1 MFSLTKFLSGFNIL
15 NGEKA
20 AKLVFYAILIT
31 IGLSLYHLITR
42 PTQTIVAKRGSNVS
56 VSQDNKSKSRWGI
69 GGNIQS
75 DKTVGVT
82 VMYMF

>member
-1 MFSLTKFLSGFNIL
+1 MFSLTKLISGFNL
-15 NGEKA
+15 ADGEKVG
-20 AKLVFYAILIT
+20 KLIFYAILIT

-42 PTQTIVAKRGSNVS
+42 PTQTIVAKKGSNVT

-75 DKTVGVT
+75 DKTVGVS